1 MSFRIKKIP
10 KNERDMEEIVREI
23 QSREAEEAHE
33 PHEHQHEHEHVH
45 QKMSEISTGISV
57 ELIDAMIHVMEHQL
71 GELAQ
76 INEKTNRMSRSIDD
90 LVQSIEDLKMLIRN
104 LIKIQLANIIEDKE
118 IKKKL
123 IEDVINNL

>member
-33 PHEHQHEHEHVH
+33 HHEHHHEHEHVH
-45 QKMSEISTGISV
+45 QNMSEISTGISA

-90 LVQSIEDLKMLIRN
+90 LVQSIEDLKMLIKD

>member
-10 KNERDMEEIVREI
+10 KNEKDMEEIVREI

-33 PHEHQHEHEHVH
+33 PHEHHHEHEHVH
-45 QKMSEISTGISV
+45 QEMSEISTGISA

>member
-33 PHEHQHEHEHVH
+33 HHEHHHEHEHVH
-45 QKMSEISTGISV
+45 QNMSEISTGISV

>member
-45 QKMSEISTGISV
+45 QQMSEISTGISA

>member
-45 QKMSEISTGISV
+45 QNMSEISTGISA

>member
-45 QKMSEISTGISV
+45 QQMSEISTGISA

-76 INEKTNRMSRSIDD
+76 INERTNRMSRSIDD

>member
-23 QSREAEEAHE
+23 QSREAEEAYE

-45 QKMSEISTGISV
+45 QQMSEISTGISV

>member
-1 MSFRIKKIP
+1 
-10 KNERDMEEIVREI
+10 
-23 QSREAEEAHE
+23 
-33 PHEHQHEHEHVH
+33 
-45 QKMSEISTGISV
+45 V

>member
-10 KNERDMEEIVREI
+10 KNEKDMEEIVREI

-45 QKMSEISTGISV
+45 QEMSEISTGISA

>member
-10 KNERDMEEIVREI
+10 KNEKDMEEIVREI

-45 QKMSEISTGISV
+45 QQMSEISTGIST